1 VRSRCSAFP
10 AVTPIDVVP
19 SLSNHI
25 EQLGTLRTLG
35 TRLKRNDFGLGLTR
49 GTDVEHWE
57 HTAKAEHLRKP
68 AAGFT
73 V

>member
-1 VRSRCSAFP
+1 M
-10 AVTPIDVVP
+10 DVVP
-19 SLSNHI
+19 SISKYI
-25 EQLGTLRTLG
+25 QQPGTLRTLG

-49 GTDVEHWE
+49 GTGVEHWE